1 VTRTTLDG
9 SWRPIAAWV
18 DGQVLPVR
26 ELRVARLVLA
36 GGHYQ
41 ILDRGDRVI
50 DSGDY
55 LIDASVVPRSMDI
68 IGVDGPNAGR
78 TMQAIFEQDGDL
90 LTVCYD
96 LDGAIRPET
105 MEPSEAVLLL
115 MITYARTAVQPRH

>member
-1 VTRTTLDG
+1 
-9 SWRPIAAWV
+9 
-18 DGQVLPVR
+18 
-26 ELRVARLVLA
+26 
-36 GGHYQ
+36 
-41 ILDRGDRVI
+41 
-50 DSGDY
+50 
-55 LIDASVVPRSMDI
+55 MDI